1 MRTIANLNGPD
12 FLRAINRTRKAVEKL
27 LSVTGVMKIRKNVP
41 NFTGNETPEE
51 RTEMER
57 AQVKQNLNDM
67 LDSLLETHPEETY
80 ECIMALCVRDEGEP
94 EPDGIDYFTS
104 LSLHNNV
111 HCRLLFCLLLFL
123 SATVHTIIRVTRFPY
138 VTIVP
143 ATRITSV

>member
-51 RTEMER
+51 RAEMER

-94 EPDGIDYFTS
+94 EPDGIELIMAAFS
-104 LSLHNNV
+104 LIGDKRVLDF
-111 HCRLLFCLLLFL
+111 LLQLGKSGLFDTG
-123 SATVHTIIRVTRFPY
+123 A
-138 VTIVP
+138 
-143 ATRITSV
+143 

>member
-51 RTEMER
+51 RAEMER

-94 EPDGIDYFTS
+94 EPDGIE
-104 LSLHNNV
+104 
-111 HCRLLFCLLLFL
+111 LLMSAFNLIADKRVLDFLLQLGRSGLF
-123 SATVHTIIRVTRFPY
+123 ATE
-138 VTIVP
+138 
-143 ATRITSV
+143 A